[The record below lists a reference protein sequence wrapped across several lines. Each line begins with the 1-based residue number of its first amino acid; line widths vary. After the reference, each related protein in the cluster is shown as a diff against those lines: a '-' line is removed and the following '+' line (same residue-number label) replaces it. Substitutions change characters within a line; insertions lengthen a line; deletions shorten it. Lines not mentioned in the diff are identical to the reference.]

1 MPLLTSPVF
10 QQPSTLYRPPFTS
23 QLEPTPLALAAN
35 TALAVPLLKNIY
47 SATFLSAIFEPSL
60 DHQWVSFNPDATFR
74 HTLARPKS
82 VHDAQSR
89 FFKHPQR
96 CFLLNPTGIW
106 TRFLCDPHNL
116 TLSWNHFS
124 GNAFSQILLSHR

>member
-47 SATFLSAIFEPSL
+47 SATFLSAIFEHNL
-60 DHQWVSFNPDATFR
+60 DHQWVVFNPDATFE
-74 HTLARPKS
+74 HISARPKS
-82 VHDAQSR
+82 VRDAQSW
-89 FFKHPQR
+89 FSKHPKR
-96 CFLLNPTGIW
+96 CI
-106 TRFLCDPHNL
+106 
-116 TLSWNHFS
+116 
-124 GNAFSQILLSHR
+124 SQIQQEF